1 MKGKVTGLSTP
12 WEERKGSEIH
22 GEKSSETA

>member
-1 MKGKVTGLSTP
+1 MNGKTTGLGTP

-22 GEKSSETA
+22 AEKSYVTN

>member
-1 MKGKVTGLSTP
+1 MKAKTTGLSTP

-22 GEKSSETA
+22 AEKSSETD

>member
-1 MKGKVTGLSTP
+1 MNGKITGLLTP

-22 GEKSSETA
+22 PENSYETN